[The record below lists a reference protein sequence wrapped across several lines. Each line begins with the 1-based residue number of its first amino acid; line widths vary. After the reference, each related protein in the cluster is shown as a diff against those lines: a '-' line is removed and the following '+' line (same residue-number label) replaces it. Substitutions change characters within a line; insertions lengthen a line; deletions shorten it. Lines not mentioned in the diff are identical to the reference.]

1 MAVRM
6 RLTRV
11 GSKKNPI
18 YRVVVADS
26 RSPRDGRFIEIV
38 GRYNPQTD
46 PSTIDL
52 DAEKVKEL
60 AREGRSALRSGR
72 AADQGRRHRIA
83 TVDELLAWIARG
95 LVDDPAAVRVER
107 LDEGDVDRLAPPLR
121 AGRRRQGDRPAG
133 PRRARTTDGGAL
145 GRCPGR
151 PPARARDRRLTDE
164 LVPIGRVGRP
174 HGLDGSFVVED
185 ASDDERRWLVGAT
198 LVVEGAPATV
208 ESMRRV
214 GGGRRA
220 IRLDRKVERGARLA
234 VPLSELPPADP
245 DSYYAFQLVGLDVL
259 EDGGRP
265 LGRVVAVH
273 PGAANDNV
281 ELDDGTLV
289 PLIEDAI
296 LAIDLEAG
304 RIDVVPG
311 FLPPPATSAN
321 RA

>member
-1 MAVRM
+1 M
-6 RLTRV
+6 
-11 GSKKNPI
+11 
-18 YRVVVADS
+18 
-26 RSPRDGRFIEIV
+26 
-38 GRYNPQTD
+38 
-46 PSTIDL
+46 
-52 DAEKVKEL
+52 
-60 AREGRSALRSGR
+60 
-72 AADQGRRHRIA
+72 
-83 TVDELLAWIARG
+83 
-95 LVDDPAAVRVER
+95 
-107 LDEGDVDRLAPPLR
+107 
-121 AGRRRQGDRPAG
+121 
-133 PRRARTTDGGAL
+133 
-145 GRCPGR
+145 
-151 PPARARDRRLTDE
+151 TDE